1 MGSTTAQAS
10 TKRERAQLI
19 LRESGGI
26 EHLCG
31 QVAEDQT
38 RAILE
43 LLILNEAPERAPHSE
58 SHTEPDVDTAF
69 VRRVCSKLVCDLRYL
84 PDVDLPAARKEEY
97 FLRSVS
103 KRCRQTERERE
114 GRYDTRVPRT
124 VGLLDE
130 VQDQPQAAEEPAG
143 RETPVWW
150 DTLRTAVLKRQARL
164 GPLLAA
170 YDTRPDQAEDLLNQ
184 QGRFDVA
191 KVARAFG
198 WTGRETRRLLAQLKK
213 EIRKVK
219 PMVPRSFRDLCDRL
233 TKLAA
238 TSFEGLADVEFRQE
252 LFDLSRSLSTSFAPE
267 NVDARAVKKLTRS
280 DFDVAVDLLIDEWQ
294 YSDLPQQRTVL
305 DRLRE
310 SFFKVRET
318 LEAGEVEQA
327 FAMSPRLVLDAA
339 CVQHHM
345 SPARLQVLLAY
356 SYFLRVAGVYDAYIR
371 ASEAILARCKV
382 IVREK
387 GEQVL
392 DLEPEFESGETLRR
406 VRTYAASNIL
416 ICLFNYKY
424 TTAPSERFQVKD
436 YDGLASL
443 VGRFDEL
450 LAEDPEAE
458 FLYEEL
464 LVLRAHIARAA
475 YNFHRTAKGQAAKER
490 WRTERDRRRQELY
503 RLVDTRFATSDDA
516 RTDACRLIEGT
527 LNAAEGCAG
536 DRTLD
541 VVEEVMHDRPG
552 IVGELR
558 AERLALVTPSVN
570 R

>member
-1 MGSTTAQAS
+1 MGSTKSQAS
-10 TKRERAQLI
+10 TKRERARLI

-26 EHLCG
+26 EHLCE
-31 QVAEDQT
+31 QVTQDRT
-38 RAILE
+38 RAALE
-43 LLILNEAPERAPHSE
+43 LLVLNEAPERAPHSDA
-58 SHTEPDVDTAF
+58 TAEPDVDTAF
-69 VRRVCSKLVCDLRYL
+69 VRRVCSKLACDLRYL
-84 PDVDLPAARKEEY
+84 PDVDWSADRKEDY
-97 FLRSVS
+97 FLRALS
-103 KRCRQTERERE
+103 KRCHQTARERE
-114 GRYDTRVPRT
+114 GRYDTRVPRAA
-124 VGLLDE
+124 GLLDD
-130 VQDQPQAAEEPAG
+130 VPDQPQPVEESAG
-143 RETPVWW
+143 REVPVWW

-164 GPLLAA
+164 EPLLAA
-170 YDTRPDQAEDLLNQ
+170 YDARPDQAEELLDS

-191 KVARAFG
+191 KVARTFG

-233 TKLAA
+233 SKLAA

-267 NVDARAVKKLTRS
+267 NVDARAVRKLTRA
-280 DFDVAVDLLIDEWQ
+280 DFEVAVDLLIDEWQ
-294 YSDLPQQRTVL
+294 FSDRPQQRTVL

-310 SFFKVRET
+310 SFYQVRES
-318 LEAGEVEQA
+318 LEAGEVEKA
-327 FAMSPRLVLDAA
+327 FALSPRLVLDAA

-371 ASEAILARCKV
+371 ANEAILKRCKE
-382 IVREK
+382 IVQQK
-387 GEQVL
+387 GEQTL
-392 DLEPEFESGETLRR
+392 DLDPEFESGESLRR

-436 YDGLASL
+436 YDGLVSL
-443 VGRFDEL
+443 VGRFEEL
-450 LAEDPEAE
+450 LVRDPEAE

-475 YNFHRTAKGQAAKER
+475 YNFHRTAKGQEAKEK
-490 WRTERDRRRQELY
+490 WRQERDRRRQELY
-503 RLVDTRFATSDDA
+503 HLLVTRFASSDNPSVNA
-516 RTDACRLIEGT
+516 QRVIKAT
-527 LNAAEGCAG
+527 LSAAEGFAA

-541 VVEEVMHDRPG
+541 TVEEVLHDRPG

-558 AERLALVTPSVN
+558 AERVALVSPQVS